1 MGAEVAVSTS
11 VDLTKHIAR
20 LREIRETVEERT
32 VQFLLEAGEVVRQT
46 AMESIREGTIRGPG
60 HIPSL
65 PGQPPKGDTG
75 RLELSID
82 VELRASERSVNVIAR
97 APYAAA
103 LEFGTARIAPRP
115 FMRPALQQH
124 RSRFVTGMAM
134 VASGERAVR
143 VFKNSTA
150 SIAIASAMTGR

>member
-1 MGAEVAVSTS
+1 MAISTS
-11 VDLTKHIAR
+11 VDLTRHISR
-20 LREIRETVEERT
+20 LREIHSTVESRA
-32 VQFLLEAGEVVRQT
+32 VQLLLEAGEMVRQE
-46 AMESIREGTIRGPG
+46 AVRSIGEGTIRGLG

-65 PGQPPKGDTG
+65 PGHPPKGDTG

-103 LEFGTARIAPRP
+103 LEFGTVHIAPRP
-115 FMRPALQQH
+115 FMRPALQKH
-124 RSRFVTGMAM
+124 RSQFVTGMAM
-134 VASGERAVR
+134 IASGESAVR

-150 SIAIASAMTGR
+150 SIDVARAMTGR